1 MPVHLTGRMCT
12 MDMILKIA
20 NKNKIKVVEDAAQ
33 SIMSSYNGKM
43 AGSWGI
49 GCFSTHHKNANAIG
63 DGGFLTTNNKSIYEK
78 AKNLSTHGM
87 QESRDNV
94 RSFGYVSRMDNLQAG
109 ILNYRLK
116 NLKNY

>member
-1 MPVHLTGRMCT
+1 MCT

-43 AGSWGI
+43 AGSWGDI
-49 GCFSTHHKNANAIG
+49 GCFSTHPLKNLNAIG

-78 AKNLSTHGM
+78 TKKFEYTWNARK
-87 QESRDNV
+87 QR
-94 RSFGYVSRMDNLQAG
+94 
-109 ILNYRLK
+109 
-116 NLKNY
+116 